1 MPDTTIQLRY
11 FLSNLSDF
19 IMNVVCDLDATPE
32 VVDELDRFKDQID
45 DIISD
50 VYQEMG
56 IDPYEDGEVDGDDEV
71 DELPVESRREPRE
84 LHGFESQGSIRSRL
98 SMFQRN
104 EETKQE
110 SSTTTTSTSDSS
122 DSEHHHP
129 VKADQ
134 EYYARQQQLAA
145 LPRSEL
151 KVYSYELLTVGC

>member
-71 DELPVESRREPRE
+71 DEA
-84 LHGFESQGSIRSRL
+84 
-98 SMFQRN
+98 N
-104 EETKQE
+104 ETDKTKSYSNYE
-110 SSTTTTSTSDSS
+110 SSMD
-122 DSEHHHP
+122 EAEKR
-129 VKADQ
+129 KAL
-134 EYYARQQQLAA
+134 RAA
-145 LPRSEL
+145 YRNKLGN
-151 KVYSYELLTVGC
+151 K

>member
-56 IDPYEDGEVDGDDEV
+56 IDPDEDGEVDEADEV
-71 DELPVESRREPRE
+71 DEA
-84 LHGFESQGSIRSRL
+84 
-98 SMFQRN
+98 N
-104 EETKQE
+104 EADKTKSYINYE
-110 SSTTTTSTSDSS
+110 SSMD
-122 DSEHHHP
+122 EAEKR
-129 VKADQ
+129 KAL
-134 EYYARQQQLAA
+134 RAA
-145 LPRSEL
+145 YRNKLGN
-151 KVYSYELLTVGC
+151 K